1 MDPIDI
7 LLEPGETLV
16 WHGRPDK
23 DRLVRKQYG
32 WCFFAGAFLGLS
44 LIWAWASLQ
53 RGTTVSFFVALLFV
67 ATGLFVVIAKTRE
80 IMAAGKTRYLVTDR
94 RAVIAV
100 SWRTPNIQSF
110 APKDIGPIE
119 IKNDKDGAADVVFV
133 HSVEYMNFT
142 GMRRTTNGFIGISE
156 PQKAKAALEA
166 LAISSG

>member
-1 MDPIDI
+1 MDPIDN

-16 WHGRPDK
+16 WHGRPNK

-44 LIWAWASLQ
+44 LLWAWASLQ

-67 ATGLFVVIAKTRE
+67 AVGMMVAIAKTRE
-80 IMAAGKTRYLVTDR
+80 IMAAHKTRYLVTDR
-94 RAVIAV
+94 RAVISV
-100 SWRTPNIQSF
+100 SWKTPSIQSY

-119 IKNDKDGAADVVFV
+119 IKNDKDGAADVVFH
-133 HSVEYMNFT
+133 HSIEHVDFT
-142 GMRRTTNGFIGISE
+142 GLRRSATGFFGINE

-166 LAISSG
+166 LILPLG

>member
-1 MDPIDI
+1 MDPIDS
-7 LLEPGETLV
+7 LLEPGETLM

-67 ATGLFVVIAKTRE
+67 AIGLFVVIAKTRE
-80 IMAAGKTRYLVTDR
+80 IMAARKTRYLVTDR
-94 RAVIAV
+94 RAVISV
-100 SWRTPNIQSF
+100 SWKTPSIQSYT
-110 APKDIGPIE
+110 PKDIGPIE
-119 IKNDKDGAADVVFV
+119 IKNDKDGAADVVFH
-133 HSVEYMNFT
+133 HSIEHIDFT
-142 GMRRTTNGFIGISE
+142 GLRRSAIGFIGISG

-166 LAISSG
+166 LTMPRG